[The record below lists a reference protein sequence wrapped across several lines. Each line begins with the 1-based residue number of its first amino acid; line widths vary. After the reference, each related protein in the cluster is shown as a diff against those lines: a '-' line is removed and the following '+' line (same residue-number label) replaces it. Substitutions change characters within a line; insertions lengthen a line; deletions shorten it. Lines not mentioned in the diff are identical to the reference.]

1 MPPLIPPA
9 GPVRAAARTA
19 VVAGTAAA
27 VGTGVAHHQQEK
39 YAREDAAAEHE
50 AAVVGHEAERPRA
63 ENDYIVELQKLAGLR
78 ASGVITEDEFEAMKK
93 QILGI

>member
-1 MPPLIPPA
+1 MFPRL
-9 GPVRAAARTA
+9 GPGLVGAAARTA

-39 YAREDAAAEHE
+39 YAREDAERAERQTGSGGQRLGA
-50 AAVVGHEAERPRA
+50 AAVEADYSA
-63 ENDYIVELQKLAGLR
+63 ELKKLAELKAAGIL
-78 ASGVITEDEFEAMKK
+78 TQDEFDAKKK